1 MLKKTILAAL
11 AGTALLASNA
21 AFADRDHRRHHVV
34 KHHYHVKQRHVEYRP
49 VVRHYYPPVRHVVV
63 HRPAP
68 VYYHPTPV
76 YYQRVDPNAG
86 LVVAGALIGGAIA
99 WHIVNSY

>member
-21 AFADRDHRRHHVV
+21 AFADRDHYRRHGN
-34 KHHYHVKQRHVEYRP
+34 KHYQGHNRHVEYRP
-49 VVRHYYPPVRHVVV
+49 VVRHHYQR
-63 HRPAP
+63 P
-68 VYYHPTPV
+68 VYYHPAPV